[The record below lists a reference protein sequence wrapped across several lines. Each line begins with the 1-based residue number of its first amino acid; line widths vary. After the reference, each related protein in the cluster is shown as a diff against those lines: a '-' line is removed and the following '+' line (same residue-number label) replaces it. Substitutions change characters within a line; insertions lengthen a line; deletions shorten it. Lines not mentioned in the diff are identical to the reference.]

1 MFFGNGK
8 DELPDEIE
16 YLSGILT
23 GEYVVNTW
31 QGKKEEI
38 DFFIAKGVVD
48 RIAEKLNLDFTY
60 KAGEIKSLH
69 PGRTA
74 IVSLEGKEI
83 GFVGELHPQLAAEN
97 DLKRTYVFELD
108 YDAMMQVAVGYIN
121 YEPIPKFPGVSRDI
135 AMEVKRD
142 MPSSELLDIIHENG
156 EDILKIH
163 LYLMCMKVNTWKKV
177 KISSHS
183 FKLFR
188 Y

>member
-23 GEYVVNTW
+23 GEYVVN
-31 QGKKEEI
+31 GKAKEEI

-60 KAGEIKSLH
+60 KAGEIKGLH

-83 GFVGELHPQLAAEN
+83 GFVG
-97 DLKRTYVFELD
+97 RIT
-108 YDAMMQVAVGYIN
+108 
-121 YEPIPKFPGVSRDI
+121 
-135 AMEVKRD
+135 
-142 MPSSELLDIIHENG
+142 SS
-156 EDILKIH
+156 
-163 LYLMCMKVNTWKKV
+163 
-177 KISSHS
+177 ISS
-183 FKLFR
+183 
-188 Y
+188 